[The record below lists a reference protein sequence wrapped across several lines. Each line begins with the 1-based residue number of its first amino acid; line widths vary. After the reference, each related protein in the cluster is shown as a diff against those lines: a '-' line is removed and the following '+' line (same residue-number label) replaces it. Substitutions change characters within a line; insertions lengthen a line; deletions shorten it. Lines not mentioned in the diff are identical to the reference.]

1 MKFLKSPKFLIFLI
15 VFVNFLGYGI
25 VFPILPLMTERYGGN
40 PLISGILIAAFS
52 VMQVAAMPVLGRL
65 SDRFGRRPWLLF
77 SLWGTVISFAIMGF
91 THSIF
96 WLMVARLIDGASG
109 GNISIAQAYMADIT
123 SRKER
128 AGGMGIITAGIFLGF
143 VIGPLWGGFFSV
155 INLSTPF
162 LSAAAFTLVSV
173 LFCQF
178 FLPESVERLEFSY
191 EKKHFDFK
199 TVIKNLFNP
208 ENMPYYA
215 TNLLLFWAQSG
226 VFTTIA
232 LFGKDV
238 LRLSIISVSFIF
250 ALGGLLGALIQGL
263 AIGRIV
269 ERIPEEKLFLA
280 GALVETAG
288 FIIMAGG
295 NTVYHFTAGMVIFSL
310 GNSLLLPVVQSLV
323 SEKSSAHEQGGNL
336 GILQSFGAAGRIFG
350 PVVAGYVYEMNP
362 YGPAMIGAAVMALI
376 SVIGVRILAG
386 SPGRK
391 KRMPVQSNF
400 SH

>member
-1 MKFLKSPKFLIFLI
+1 
-15 VFVNFLGYGI
+15 
-25 VFPILPLMTERYGGN
+25 
-40 PLISGILIAAFS
+40 
-52 VMQVAAMPVLGRL
+52 MPVLGRL